1 MPNRNPLQL
10 EIEIERLA
18 RTMMTRNTAIGKD
31 LTSYLRQEFT
41 VEELAGLML
50 ICIERVIWFDV
61 DSVFWTLEHLIPA
74 DVIQEMKKITTF
86 ALYQRLIGKKFIPG
100 KDFSVDANG
109 KLLVNNKA
117 RTAILCR

>member
-86 ALYQRLIGKKFIPG
+86 ALYQRLIGKKLIPG

>member
-50 ICIERVIWFDV
+50 ICIERVIWFDI

-86 ALYQRLIGKKFIPG
+86 ALYQRLISKKLIPG

>member
-86 ALYQRLIGKKFIPG
+86 ALYQRLISKKLIPG